1 MTFKS
6 WVAKNSMIFGIF
18 PDTVIKITTLKISQL
33 NKMLCQMTIAI
44 MSANLYFEFRTFCL
58 LTKIIHW
65 VLVLIATFLKQNY
78 FRGMDCNLQWYIL
91 PRTRP
96 FATVTHLILNN
107 VKVFNNSL
115 DFINAECFV
124 RQDCTLRIRQHEK
137 NINIDVSILERPSV
151 SGIIDSVPF
160 RAIWPYSKIF

>member
-1 MTFKS
+1 
-6 WVAKNSMIFGIF
+6 
-18 PDTVIKITTLKISQL
+18 
-33 NKMLCQMTIAI
+33 MLCQMTIAI

-160 RAIWPYSKIF
+160 RAIWPYFKIFSLYKYIEML